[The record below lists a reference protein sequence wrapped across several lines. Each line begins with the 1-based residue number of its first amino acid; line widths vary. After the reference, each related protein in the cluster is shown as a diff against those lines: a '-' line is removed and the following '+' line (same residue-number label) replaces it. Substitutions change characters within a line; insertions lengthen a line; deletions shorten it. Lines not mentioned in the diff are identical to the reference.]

1 MRSAIRPLLFQFLV
15 SFIVANQTAHGATG
29 SFTIE
34 QVMSAPFASSLLPA
48 PTGARVAWLL
58 NERGRRNVWVASA
71 PDWKGRKVTNFET
84 DDGQEINDLAWAPDG
99 KYLLFARGG
108 DFEMGRDNPNPAS
121 SPEKPEQAIWM
132 VTLDG
137 SPAKKLTE

>member
-15 SFIVANQTAHGATG
+15 SFILANQTAHGATG

-34 QVMSAPFASSLLPA
+34 QVMSAPFTSSLLPA

-71 PDWKGRKVTNFET
+71 PDWKGREVTNFEA

-99 KYLLFARGG
+99 K
-108 DFEMGRDNPNPAS
+108 
-121 SPEKPEQAIWM
+121 
-132 VTLDG
+132 
-137 SPAKKLTE
+137 